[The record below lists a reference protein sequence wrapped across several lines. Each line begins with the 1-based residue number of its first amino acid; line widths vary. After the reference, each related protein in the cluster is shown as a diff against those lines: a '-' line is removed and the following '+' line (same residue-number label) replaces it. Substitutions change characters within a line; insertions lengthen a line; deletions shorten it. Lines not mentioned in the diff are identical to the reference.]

1 MPRSWPVPRKSN
13 KKRYIAAP
21 SHSLNKSISILFIL
35 RDILKLAKSRKE
47 VKHILSEG
55 EVKINSTARKNEN
68 FPVQIFDTVSLE
80 KMKKFYRLEIINGKF
95 SLSEIKQSETTKKI
109 VKILG
114 KTILKKNVLQ
124 MNLEDGSNLLT
135 KLKFE
140 VGDSVIL
147 DTKEKKIEKILPLKP
162 KAKVEIILGKH
173 AGEKGELV
181 AIEDLRK
188 GKTYK
193 VKLEKA
199 EVSLPYKTLLVIN

>member
-1 MPRSWPVPRKSN
+1 MPETNSAR
-13 KKRYIAAP
+13 
-21 SHSLNKSISILFIL
+21 HSLNKSISILFIL